1 MQKRKNTLITSSLIS
16 MSSTA
21 RRAEEGHLSSFR
33 RKRSFTLI
41 ELLVVIAIIAILA
54 AMLLPAL
61 NSAREKAREISC
73 LSNLKQYTVA
83 LEFYIDSSK
92 EYFPWRYNQY
102 GNYTGAYRGMF
113 GDMNLIPYRHV
124 KGTGMYT
131 DVVRCPNRKWQQTN
145 SSRYD
150 GGRYYDYNGTYTM
163 NCVTADWA
171 GYGLGRSFGTGTYA
185 TTTAGFGCKKQQIK
199 KPSDFVVFAE
209 KGDPADFGRTSFSCH
224 NFSSWAQF
232 HSIVNPMSVST
243 DTIVVDLT
251 VHAKKSSNYLFAD
264 GHARQWNFREVK
276 WLYFRLKDPG
286 GGNDNRGYM
295 R

>member
-1 MQKRKNTLITSSLIS
+1 MKKFSSL
-16 MSSTA
+16 T
-21 RRAEEGHLSSFR
+21 
-33 RKRSFTLI
+33 RKACRFTLI

-73 LSNLKQYTVA
+73 LSNLKQYSVA
-83 LEFYIDSSK
+83 LEFYMDSSK
-92 EYFPWRYNQY
+92 EFFPWRYNQY
-102 GNYTGAYRGMF
+102 GGYTGAYRGLL
-113 GDMNLIPYRHV
+113 GDMNLIPYRQV

-131 DVVRCPNRKWQQTN
+131 DVVRCPNRKWQQTA
-145 SSRYD
+145 SSKSD

-163 NCVTADWA
+163 NNVRADWT
-171 GYGLGRSFGTGTYA
+171 GYGLGRTFGTGTYE
-185 TTTAGFGCKKQQIK
+185 TTQAGFGCKKRQIK
-199 KPSDFVVFAE
+199 KPSDFVVLAE
-209 KGDPADFGRTSFSCH
+209 KGDASFFGRTYL
-224 NFSSWAQF
+224 SSHCFDRWEQF
-232 HSIVNPMSVST
+232 HSLVNPLPVSG
-243 DTIVVDLT
+243 DASVVDLT

-276 WLYFRLKDPG
+276 WLYFRLQNPG

>member
-1 MQKRKNTLITSSLIS
+1 MEREQNMKKV
-16 MSSTA
+16 
-21 RRAEEGHLSSFR
+21 SSFL

-83 LEFYIDSSK
+83 LEFYTDSNK

-113 GDMNLIPYRHV
+113 GDLNLIPYRQV

-145 SSRYD
+145 SSKSD

-163 NCVTADWA
+163 NCVRESWT
-171 GYGLGRSFGTGTYA
+171 GYGLGQSSA
-185 TTTAGFGCKKQQIK
+185 NESGCRKRQVK
-199 KPSDFVVFAE
+199 KPGDFVVFAE
-209 KGDPADFGRTSFSCH
+209 KGDPSDFGQTYFSAH
-224 NFSSWAQF
+224 NFYRYTQF
-232 HSIVNPMSVST
+232 HSIVNPMNVT
-243 DTIVVDLT
+243 GDAGVVDLT
-251 VHAKKSSNYLFAD
+251 AHAKKSSNYLFAD
-264 GHARQWNFREVK
+264 GHAKQWNFREVK
-276 WLYFRLKDPG
+276 WLYFRLQDPG
-286 GGNDNRGYM
+286 GGHDSHGYM